1 MTIPALLERSP
12 FGSEVFIIQ
21 LKAMELIESHRGD
34 PENAPALVPVQGI
47 RSDSRYLTGMVKF
60 EPPNSR
66 SIARLIPRTLPSAIE
81 ERTARSTQSSLSTV
95 DDLVGQHIA
104 DMLLSNRPDQI
115 AAGEFFHYLCIP
127 ASLHYCTE
135 IRSSKAI
142 NSG

>member
-1 MTIPALLERSP
+1 
-12 FGSEVFIIQ
+12 
-21 LKAMELIESHRGD
+21 
-34 PENAPALVPVQGI
+34 
-47 RSDSRYLTGMVKF
+47 MVKF

-104 DMLLSNRPDQI
+104 DMLLSDRPDQI